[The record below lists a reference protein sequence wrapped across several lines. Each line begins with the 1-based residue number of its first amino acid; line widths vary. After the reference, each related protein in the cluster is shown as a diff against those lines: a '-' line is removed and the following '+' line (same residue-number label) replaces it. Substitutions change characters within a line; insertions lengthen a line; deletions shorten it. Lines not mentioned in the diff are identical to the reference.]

1 MMIPLMSQWCSM
13 KPSSRGMRASVG
25 IVLLVS
31 LAACNWGTRPQS
43 FSPAQGP
50 QGARVAVRV
59 TNEQSDRL
67 GELLA
72 SDSIGVTIL
81 DDDRHLLRIAWRRV
95 DAMDVSKVGAA
106 YDLRHGEQPDADK
119 RQRLALLSR
128 FPQGLNGDL
137 LARTLALLRQHALQE
152 IR

>member
-1 MMIPLMSQWCSM
+1 MRSMSLRRSM
-13 KPSSRGMRASVG
+13 KSSARGALSSLG
-25 IVLLVS
+25 ILLLVS
-31 LAACNWGTRPQS
+31 LGGCNWGTRPQS

-59 TNEQSDRL
+59 TNEPSDRL
-67 GELLA
+67 GELFA
-72 SDSIGVTIL
+72 SDSVGVTIL

-137 LARTLALLRQHALQE
+137 LARTLALLRQDALRE
-152 IR
+152 IK

>member
-1 MMIPLMSQWCSM
+1 MMMRSTSRQRAV
-13 KPSSRGMRASVG
+13 KPSARGVLSSLG
-25 IVLLVS
+25 ILLLIS
-31 LAACNWGTRPQS
+31 LAGCNWGTRPEN
-43 FSPAQGP
+43 FLPAQGP

-72 SDSIGVTIL
+72 SDSIGITIL
-81 DDDRHLLRIAWRRV
+81 DDDRRLTRIAWPRV
-95 DAMDVSKVGAA
+95 EALDVSKVGDQ
-106 YDLRHGEQPDADK
+106 YDIRHGEKPSADK

-137 LARTLALLRQHALQE
+137 LAHTLALLRQDALRE